1 MSVEGKKI
9 AITGTLSMKRA
20 ELKDLI
26 EAAGGK
32 VMAKV
37 SKNTDIVV
45 VGEDAGEKLTQ
56 AEDLGLTIWTEDE
69 IVASLTSKKSKAK
82 ESKPEPKAAAKGKA
96 KAAPAKAAEPK
107 KSTRGKAAAK
117 EAPDDSEIAGK
128 KFVLTGTL
136 SRKRAEIKAL
146 IEAAGGKVL
155 SAVSKN
161 VDIIIAGEDGGE
173 KLDKANDLGLTVWDE
188 SEIMAALEDSSPPAS
203 PVKPKSPAKS
213 PAKPKA
219 TSKTRA
225 SPSKKKAVSKSV
237 DGKKIVLTGTLSM
250 KRAEAKALITEAGGQ
265 VMSAV
270 SKSTDIVVAASGS
283 GDKLDKA
290 HQYGTAIWSEDDL
303 KEALGL

>member
-69 IVASLTSKKSKAK
+69 IVASLTS
-82 ESKPEPKAAAKGKA
+82 
-96 KAAPAKAAEPK
+96 K